1 MDNEIKKLERK
12 LAQAE
17 KKIDTYEEEMSQSP
31 AMTLTK
37 TLKQECFRKDIIII
51 ILIIALIG
59 SFCYTLYLLNDFE
72 YTETTTTE
80 TIDMQLEDG
89 NNNYVDGD
97 NSGTI
102 TNN

>member
-1 MDNEIKKLERK
+1 MENEIKKLERK

-37 TLKQECFRKDIIII
+37 TLKKECFWKNIIIV
-51 ILIIALIG
+51 ILIVALIG

-72 YTETTTTE
+72 YTETTTSE
-80 TIDMQLEDG
+80 VVDMDSQEG
-89 NNNYVDGD
+89 NNNYVNGD
-97 NSGTI
+97 NSDTI